1 MLTSIYIDH
10 VFRRIHL
17 GRLMRPVVSVVNRTA
32 GAIDRRQPLLSGTKP
47 GTLAANYH
55 VVAVK
60 AR

>member
-1 MLTSIYIDH
+1 MP
-10 VFRRIHL
+10 
-17 GRLMRPVVSVVNRTA
+17 PVVSVVNRAA